1 MRPELQIENPQEEYH
16 LQERARMSEIEDL
29 KAEAEIDRLMDTGGI
44 IGGREMLDAF
54 EKSEGKIQKG
64 GGITPA
70 CSTAPEGNYQ
80 GVRL

>member
-16 LQERARMSEIEDL
+16 LQERQKIRELEDL

-44 IGGREMLDAF
+44 IGAGEMLDAF
-54 EKSEGKIQKG
+54 EKSEGKLQKG
-64 GGITPA
+64 GGIAPA
-70 CSTAPEGNYQ
+70 CSAAPEGNYE